1 MWASPLRALGTLGI
15 LVIVA
20 GGAVLMILPFYWMLV
35 TALSPATD
43 VLAFPPK
50 WIPSRITFEHVWYA
64 LQKAPWHLY
73 YWNSLVVAI
82 VSVGCSLV
90 FGLFAGYAFAVY
102 RFPLQNVLFLLI
114 LSTLMVPVQVTSVA
128 LYILLSRIGWVDTY
142 AGILAPNF
150 ASAFGVFLL
159 RQAIRQI
166 PHELI
171 EAARIDGAGE
181 VRIVLTLIS
190 PLVHTMLATVAM
202 ILFLGSWNDFLW
214 PVIVINSAD
223 LRTPS
228 RGDGALQGPVREHQL
243 RAVDGR
249 RRDLD
254 RADAP
259 RLRRLAEVH
268 DPRNRHD
275 RTARADADSALE
287 YHPYWRRRGLL
298 IRAWA
303 SVAPRA
309 RPTRGSA

>member
-1 MWASPLRALGTLGI
+1 MWASPGRALGTLG
-15 LVIVA
+15 LLALVA
-20 GGAVLMILPFYWMLV
+20 GGAALMILPFYWMLV

-43 VLAFPPK
+43 VMAFPPK
-50 WIPSRITFEHVWYA
+50 WVPGHVTFENVWYA

-73 YWNSLVVAI
+73 YWNSLVVAV
-82 VSVGCSLV
+82 VSVGCSLL

-150 ASAFGVFLL
+150 GSAFGVFLL

-181 VRIVLTLIS
+181 VRIVMTLIS
-190 PLVHTMLATVAM
+190 PLVRTMIATVAM
-202 ILFLGSWNDFLW
+202 ILFLGSWNG
-214 PVIVINSAD
+214 P
-223 LRTPS
+223 
-228 RGDGALQGPVREHQL
+228 LQGPVREHQL
-243 RAVDGR
+243 RPADGR
-249 RRDLD
+249 RCDLD
-254 RADAP
+254 RPDAG

-268 DPRNRHD
+268 DSRHRDD
-275 RTARADADSALE
+275 RPEGLT
-287 YHPYWRRRGLL
+287 RRRT
-298 IRAWA
+298 
-303 SVAPRA
+303 SVYDQYGPWLAPA
-309 RPTRGSA
+309 TRGIDHSSPCRAAYATTSSGVSHFIRSTWPR